1 MSDAVEQARAA
12 AEAARVA
19 AEEARRLADEAAAR
33 AEELA
38 AALAQTPLVPDAEPA
53 VAASPAP
60 SGLEAPLAPVAE
72 PAVADVA
79 AAGSA
84 DATAPGPAA
93 ASTTGTEPP
102 GGVEAT
108 GGADPTNGVE
118 ATGGADP
125 TNGVSGPLGDAAI
138 AAIRDGYAVE
148 GSALEL
154 GALVNGE
161 ARPDVQV
168 RIPLGMLNRHGL
180 VAGATGTGKTR
191 TLQVLAEQIA
201 ANGVPVFAADIKG
214 DLSGLA
220 VAGQGNEKLLA
231 RTAGIGQD
239 WTPAASEAELYS
251 LGGQGTGVPI
261 RATVSGFGPLLL
273 SKVLGLNDTQES
285 SLGLVFHYAERAGL
299 PLVDLAD
306 LRSVLTFLVSDE
318 GKPELAELGGLSKQ
332 TAGVILR
339 ELITF
344 ADKGADA
351 FFGEPEIDTQVF
363 LRTAPDGRGIV
374 SLLEVPGVQDQPEV
388 FSTFLMWLLADL
400 FNELPE
406 VGDQDKPKLVFFF
419 DEAHLL
425 FSGASKDFTEQI
437 VRTVRLIRSKGV
449 GIFFVTQTPKD
460 VPNDVLAQLG
470 SRIQHQLRAHTPDDA
485 KALRA
490 TVSTYPTSDYD
501 LGEVLTSLATGEAIV
516 TVMNEK
522 GAPTPVA
529 WTRLRAPQ
537 GSMDPMPSAAME
549 ARVASSPLLATY
561 GTRVDP
567 DSAHEMLARR
577 MEAAAAQ
584 SAAAEVQEAAA
595 TAAADAAKE
604 AARAAA
610 AAAKEAAA
618 QAKQEER
625 ERAAAQKEYERTQRE
640 FEKAERAAQSRRSR
654 TTSTRRTTSSRKAD
668 DPLSDLLGGGLGGT
682 IAKEVV
688 QGIFSTLRR
697 RR

>member
-12 AEAARVA
+12 AEAAERA
-19 AEEARRLADEAAAR
+19 ADEARRLADEAVQR

-38 AALAQTPLVPDAEPA
+38 AALAGRAPVLTPDAEPA
-53 VAASPAP
+53 AAGSPAP
-60 SGLEAPLAPVAE
+60 SGQEARLAPDAE
-72 PAVADVA
+72 PASAVSSSPEPAP
-79 AAGSA
+79 AAG
-84 DATAPGPAA
+84 TV
-93 ASTTGTEPP
+93 PP
-102 GGVEAT
+102 GS
-108 GGADPTNGVE
+108 GGA
-118 ATGGADP
+118 
-125 TNGVSGPLGDAAI
+125 GPLGPDAVD
-138 AAIRDGYAVE
+138 AIRTGYDVE
-148 GSALEL
+148 GLALEL

-161 ARPDVQV
+161 AQPDVQV

-220 VAGQGNEKLLA
+220 VVGQGNEKLLA
-231 RTAGIGQD
+231 RTEGIGQQ
-239 WTPAASEAELYS
+239 WQGVASQAELFS

-285 SLGLVFHYAERAGL
+285 SLGLVFHYAAQAGL

-306 LRSVLTFLVSDE
+306 LRSVLTFLVGDE
-318 GKPELAELGGLSKQ
+318 GKGELAELGGLSKQ

-344 ADKGADA
+344 ADKGADQ

-363 LRTAPDGRGIV
+363 LRTAADGRGIV

-425 FSGASKDFTEQI
+425 FSGASKDFTDQI

-490 TVSTYPTSDYD
+490 TVSTYPSSDYD
-501 LGEVLTSLATGEAIV
+501 LGEVLTSLATGDAIV

-537 GSMDPMPSAAME
+537 GSMDPMPAAEMQS
-549 ARVASSPLLATY
+549 RVQASPLLATY

-577 MEAAAAQ
+577 MEAAAA
-584 SAAAEVQEAAA
+584 EAAA
-595 TAAADAAKE
+595 VD
-604 AARAAA
+604 
-610 AAAKEAAA
+610 
-618 QAKQEER
+618 
-625 ERAAAQKEYERTQRE
+625 AQKEYERTQRE
-640 FEKAERAAQSRRSR
+640 FEKAERAAASRRSGR
-654 TTSTRRTTSSRKAD
+654 TGRSTQTTTSRKAD
-668 DPLSDLLGGGLGGT
+668 DPLSDLLGSRLGGT

-688 QGIFSTLRR
+688 RAIFSTLRR